1 MLKPPRWGFEKS
13 DSQFLVQSK
22 PPSSLG
28 PRLEFSDDSC
38 QSRHGCWGDSP
49 AALVGPPIPVG
60 TAFLPPS
67 SSLQETTAV
76 PQKRRRRAVWRERR
90 PQKQAVW
97 EIRVQRP
104 RRAGMQALLSGSVKT
119 KRALTHPSPPASQD
133 CFHPAAPLN
142 FRLLGGRSHRASV

>member
-22 PPSSLG
+22 PRSLLG
-28 PRLEFSDDSC
+28 PNLEFSDDSC
-38 QSRHGCWGDSP
+38 QSRHGCWRDGP
-49 AALVGPPIPVG
+49 AALVGPPPVG
-60 TAFLPPS
+60 TAFLPLS
-67 SSLQETTAV
+67 SRLQETTAV
-76 PQKRRRRAVWRERR
+76 PQKWRWRAVWRERR

-104 RRAGMQALLSGSVKT
+104 RRAGVAALLSGSVKT